1 MTATL
6 ERAPG
11 GLWRHAD
18 FLKLWAAQAVS
29 ALGARITREGLPF
42 AAVVSLGASPAQV
55 GVLAALSRGP
65 AILVGLVGGGFVDR
79 SRRRPILIGA
89 DLGRAVALATIPLAA
104 WWGRLAMDQV
114 YVVAA
119 VVGALSVLFDI
130 ADHAYLPGLIGRD
143 LLVDGNAKLALTE
156 SVAEI
161 GGPGLY
167 GVLFQLL
174 TAPLAIAVNAATYLF
189 SGVVLAGIRT
199 PEPAPAPAA
208 VRPHTGGKDGSR
220 FAADFRAGLAIAL
233 THPALRP
240 LLAVT
245 VLSALFGSFYS
256 ALYTL
261 YAVRVLGLSAPMLGA
276 TVATGGVAALFGA
289 AVAGAAIRRL
299 GLGRAFV
306 FTGVVASA
314 GSLLIPLAG
323 GTPVAGMAM
332 LIGAQLIGD
341 SFGTVTE
348 IAGRTLRQTLV
359 PPELLGRVGGV
370 FATLPGVSGV
380 AGAVLGGWLG
390 SVLGAR
396 ETLFIASAGVIAS
409 PLLALFSPLARLNDP
424 GAPSAG
430 RGGGAISGP

>member
-1 MTATL
+1 LILNAPL
-6 ERAPG
+6 ESAPR

-29 ALGARITREGLPF
+29 AFGARITREGLPF

-65 AILVGLVGGGFVDR
+65 AILVGLFGGGFVDR

-89 DLGRAVALATIPLAA
+89 DLGRAAALATIPLAA

-130 ADHAYLPGLIGRD
+130 ADHAYLPGLIGRS

-189 SGVVLAGIRT
+189 SAVVLAGIRA
-199 PEPAPAPAA
+199 PEPAPAPGA
-208 VRPHTGGKDGSR
+208 GGKDR
-220 FAADFRAGLAIAL
+220 RRLAADFRAGLAVAL
-233 THPALRP
+233 AHPAIRP
-240 LLAVT
+240 LLIMSV
-245 VLSALFGSFYS
+245 VSALFGSFYS

-276 TVATGGVAALFGA
+276 TVAAGGVAALAGA
-289 AVAGAAIRRL
+289 ALAGAAIRRL
-299 GLGRAFV
+299 GLGPAFV
-306 FTGVVASA
+306 FTGMVASA

-332 LIGAQLIGD
+332 LVGAQLIGD

-359 PPELLGRVGGV
+359 PAELLGRVGGV
-370 FATLPGVSGV
+370 FATLAGLSGV

-390 SVLGAR
+390 GVLGAR

-409 PLLALFSPLARLNDP
+409 PLLALFSPLARLKDP
-424 GAPSAG
+424 GLAAQ
-430 RGGGAISGP
+430 A

>member
-1 MTATL
+1 LNAPL
-6 ERAPG
+6 ESAPR
-11 GLWRHAD
+11 GLWGHAD

-29 ALGARITREGLPF
+29 AVGARITREGLPF

-65 AILVGLVGGGFVDR
+65 AILVGVFVGGFVDR

-89 DLGRAVALATIPLAA
+89 DLGRAVGLATIPLAA

-130 ADHAYLPGLIGRD
+130 ADHAYLPGLIGRS

-174 TAPLAIAVNAATYLF
+174 TAPLAIAVNAGTYLF
-189 SGVVLAGIRT
+189 SAVVLAGIRA
-199 PEPAPAPAA
+199 PEPAPAPGL
-208 VRPHTGGKDGSR
+208 GGPDAKGEDGGR
-220 FAADFRAGLAIAL
+220 LAADFRAGLAVAL
-233 THPALRP
+233 AHPAIRP
-240 LLAVT
+240 LLIMSVF
-245 VLSALFGSFYS
+245 SALFGSFYS

-276 TVATGGVAALFGA
+276 TVATGGVAALAGA
-289 AVAGAAIRRL
+289 ALAGAAIRRL
-299 GLGRAFV
+299 GLGPALV
-306 FTGVVASA
+306 FTGLAASA

-323 GTPVAGMAM
+323 GTPAAGMAM
-332 LIGAQLIGD
+332 LVGAQLIGD

-359 PPELLGRVGGV
+359 PAELLGRVGGV
-370 FATLPGVSGV
+370 FATLAGVSGV
-380 AGAVLGGWLG
+380 GGAVVGGWLG
-390 SVLGAR
+390 GVLGAR

-409 PLLALFSPLARLNDP
+409 PLLALFSPLARLKDP
-424 GAPSAG
+424 GLTAQA
-430 RGGGAISGP
+430 